1 VSRACLDLGAFSP
14 ARALKAA
21 GGEGFRNMMR
31 IAEARIGV
39 ALAVGL
45 ALATGTFAVE
55 SKKNAP
61 GGDAEYSR
69 AVIYQQVEA
78 LREIGRRMFA
88 DPALSASGRMSCAS
102 CHDPARGFSP
112 ANALSVQLGGKTL
125 DQPGLRAAPG
135 LTYNQAT
142 PAFTEHFHES
152 DDDGDESV
160 DAGPTGGLTWDGRVD
175 QSNQQALIPL
185 FSDVEMANADRA
197 ALNAVIDAG
206 YGDALR
212 HALGGRMPDGKEA
225 ALEAGAK
232 ALQVYQETS
241 QEFFPYSS
249 KYDAFLGGE
258 PVLSEQEKRGLDL
271 FNDEKKGNCAS
282 CHVSASPRPGV
293 RPQLTD
299 NGFIALGLPR
309 NMAIAAN
316 ADPAF
321 FDLGLC
327 GPARTD
333 LKDRAEY
340 CGMFKAPSLRNVALR
355 KSFFHNG
362 AVHDLRAAVA
372 FYAERDT
379 KPEKWY
385 PRRPDGSIDKFND
398 LPSQYQGNVN
408 MDPPFGGKPGDA
420 PALTDSEID
429 DIVAFLGTLTD
440 GYKPLRSGQR

>member
-1 VSRACLDLGAFSP
+1 
-14 ARALKAA
+14 
-21 GGEGFRNMMR
+21 MTR
-31 IAEARIGV
+31 IAEARARFAL

-45 ALATGTFAVE
+45 ALATGASALE
-55 SKKNAP
+55 SQKKAP
-61 GGDAEYSR
+61 DEDPAFSR
-69 AVIYQQVEA
+69 AVIYKQVEE
-78 LREIGRRMFA
+78 LRDIGRRMFA

-102 CHDPARGFSP
+102 CHDPAHGFSP
-112 ANALSVQLGGKTL
+112 ANAASVQLGGENL
-125 DQPGLRAAPG
+125 DQPGLRAAPS
-135 LTYNQAT
+135 LTYKQAT

-185 FSDVEMANADRA
+185 FSDVEMANTARA
-197 ALNAVIDAG
+197 ALNALIEAG
-206 YGDALR
+206 YGAALR
-212 HALGGRMPDGKEA
+212 RALGGRMPDGKDA

-249 KYDAFLGGE
+249 KYDAYLGGGA
-258 PVLSEQEKRGLDL
+258 VLSEQEKRGLDL

-282 CHVSASPRPGV
+282 CHVSASPRPRV

-333 LKDRAEY
+333 LRDRTEY

-355 KSFFHNG
+355 KAFFHNG

-372 FYAERDT
+372 FYVERDT

-385 PRRPDGSIDKFND
+385 PRRPDGSIDKFDD
-398 LPSQYQGNVN
+398 LPAQYHDNINV
-408 MDPPFGGKPGDA
+408 DPPFGGKPGDA

-429 DIVAFLGTLTD
+429 DIVAFLETLTD
-440 GYKPLRSGQR
+440 GYQPLRPGQR